1 MCMYISMF
9 VNLTVVNIHI
19 KSQSFMISCLCPIC
33 YVFITND
40 ILPDRQ
46 ILIIYSNNTYV
57 VTDYAK
63 RNSLHVENLDSMD
76 KTKKLFPTAAPSGFK
91 NMFMVALLENH
102 EQKQVELILSCKSP

>member
-19 KSQSFMISCLCPIC
+19 KSQNFIISCLCP
-33 YVFITND
+33 

-63 RNSLHVENLDSMD
+63 RNSLHVENLDSVD

>member
-1 MCMYISMF
+1 MCMYISVF
-9 VNLTVVNIHI
+9 VNLTIVNIHI
-19 KSQSFMISCLCPIC
+19 KSQNSIISCLCP
-33 YVFITND
+33 VFAIYFTND
-40 ILPDRQ
+40 IFSDGQ

-63 RNSLHVENLDSMD
+63 RNNLHVENLDSVD

>member
-1 MCMYISMF
+1 MF
-9 VNLTVVNIHI
+9 V
-19 KSQSFMISCLCPIC
+19 SYFCYM

-63 RNSLHVENLDSMD
+63 RNSLHVENLDSVD